1 MYSTLMHTE
10 TPFINIQEI
19 YFIGNPKTFCKD
31 DINFTCKEILLDL
44 ATATELLSLLH
55 IVFPTIHGYKFY
67 HLQPVTINNCTIYEV
82 MLESNRELKIQQD
95 FVEKNLGTIKER
107 VTRSLASAKI
117 WDKIQISFLLQYL
130 RSNHTKVIQ
139 LESRGTIA
147 KEVRS
152 SLWNGASEALREKE
166 CFCLP
171 HQCEIKWKNLKAA
184 YIKKDQILWCRLEVE
199 EILGRS
205 KYRQNSIESEVS
217 DLDSPFPDQTS
228 NSNACL
234 IVGSPE
240 SILVENSADDV
251 MEY

>member
-82 MLESNRELKIQQD
+82 TLESNRELKIQQD

-107 VTRSLASAKI
+107 VTRSLASAKKI
-117 WDKIQISFLLQYL
+117 WSKIETSFLLQYL

-199 EILGRS
+199 EILGSS
-205 KYRQNSIESEVS
+205 K
-217 DLDSPFPDQTS
+217 
-228 NSNACL
+228 ACL

>member
-19 YFIGNPKTFCKD
+19 YFIGNPKTFCNG
-31 DINFTCKEILLDL
+31 DINFTCKEILLDF
-44 ATATELLSLLH
+44 ATAIELLGLLH

-67 HLQPVTINNCTIYEV
+67 HRQPLTINTCTIYEV
-82 MLESNRELKIQQD
+82 MLESKREQKIQQE
-95 FVEKNLGTIKER
+95 FVEKNLGTITER

-184 YIKKDQILWCRLEVE
+184 YI
-199 EILGRS
+199 
-205 KYRQNSIESEVS
+205 
-217 DLDSPFPDQTS
+217 
-228 NSNACL
+228 
-234 IVGSPE
+234 
-240 SILVENSADDV
+240 
-251 MEY
+251 